1 MEAEIV
7 LTVLEL
13 VPWTR
18 GAGRLEGSKGGL
30 DIHTHTKI
38 KKKGNKRLEPEPNF
52 LVDLLVRPLEH
63 SEISL
68 LAF

>member
-38 KKKGNKRLEPEPNF
+38 KKKKATNGLSLNQIFWLIC
-52 LVDLLVRPLEH
+52 LLDL
-63 SEISL
+63 
-68 LAF
+68 